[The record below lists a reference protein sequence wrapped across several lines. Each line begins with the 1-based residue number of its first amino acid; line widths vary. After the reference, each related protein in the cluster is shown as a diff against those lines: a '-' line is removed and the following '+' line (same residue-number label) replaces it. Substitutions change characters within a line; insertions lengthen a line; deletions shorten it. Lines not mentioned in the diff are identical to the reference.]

1 MCAARLRGCAAGS
14 VVPHRWRDGRQAHA
28 DSTGEL
34 VRPALVQLREVED
47 LVFRGAR
54 LEVRRLREVRHL
66 ALGGL
71 ASVALLEPRGA
82 GAQVGGDRFA
92 AGGEQAH
99 HLPADAP
106 DLETVPII
114 TGGPLHAEPGG
125 EGFFQVLGDDPG
137 DGADVLVVAEG
148 VRGPPF
154 PVGGRL
160 GDVGDLG
167 VDVQLHVAVPGGVLQ
182 PVRDGQVRLVP
193 LAGLAAVD
201 PGVVRAGAGVPGFPL
216 EVAEAGPDGLPDH
229 VVDFGDQGGPVRIAF
244 FVSGLPGQA
253 GVLAEGGVEDGDRF
267 GQGQGQVEKQR
278 ALAGLPDGL
287 GAELALALG
296 GGVRLGGQELGVEVG
311 CFAAVGG
318 RPAELGA
325 VGGLARTEQQ
335 VIGFTLDYLAG
346 L

>member
-1 MCAARLRGCAAGS
+1 M
-14 VVPHRWRDGRQAHA
+14 
-28 DSTGEL
+28 
-34 VRPALVQLREVED
+34 
-47 LVFRGAR
+47 
-54 LEVRRLREVRHL
+54 
-66 ALGGL
+66 
-71 ASVALLEPRGA
+71 
-82 GAQVGGDRFA
+82 
-92 AGGEQAH
+92 
-99 HLPADAP
+99 
-106 DLETVPII
+106 
-114 TGGPLHAEPGG
+114 
-125 EGFFQVLGDDPG
+125 
-137 DGADVLVVAEG
+137 
-148 VRGPPF
+148 
-154 PVGGRL
+154 
-160 GDVGDLG
+160 
-167 VDVQLHVAVPGGVLQ
+167 QLHVAVPGGVLQ